1 MKAGYWNIAFGL
13 AAVAAGASGRFGLL
27 GTGSPMWLMIAG
39 GALAVFGIYQLVRD
53 RDRPDRPR

>member
-13 AAVAAGASGRFGLL
+13 AAIGAGASGRFALL

-39 GALAVFGIYQLVRD
+39 GALTVFGGYQLWRD
-53 RDRPDRPR
+53 RGKTRA

>member
-13 AAVAAGASGRFGLL
+13 AAVAAGASGRFALL

-39 GALAVFGIYQLVRD
+39 GALAVFGGYQLWRD
-53 RDRPDRPR
+53 RDRR

>member
-13 AAVAAGASGRFGLL
+13 AAVGAGASGRFALF

-39 GALAVFGIYQLVRD
+39 GALTVFGGYQLWRD
-53 RDRPDRPR
+53 RDKK

>member
-13 AAVAAGASGRFGLL
+13 AALGAGASGRFALF

-39 GALAVFGIYQLVRD
+39 GALAVFGGYQLVRD
-53 RDRPDRPR
+53 REKKK